1 MVSQSTGLNWQA
13 VKLNLSTSNPNQG
26 TTIPTLS
33 PYFLQLYV
41 PQLYANINEGYT
53 SQNLSPTLSEVVV
66 TADNNTLKRNLN
78 NSISTVGDFMQLK
91 ESQLNTNFEIDLPYD
106 IPSDGNAYAVTIK
119 DEKIPATYQHFAVPK
134 LDRDAFLMAQL
145 SRWDSLSLLPGQ
157 ANIIMDNIYLGKSF
171 IDPNI
176 TTDTLNISLGR
187 DKRIAVNRKMVK
199 DYKSSGRGDNK
210 TEIYTYEITIK
221 NNKKQPVT
229 MLIKDQI
236 PISRTKEVEVTLT
249 ASDFTERNI
258 ETGQLS
264 SQIQLQPGESKKIRF
279 VYQIKYPKN
288 KILQETR

>member
-1 MVSQSTGLNWQA
+1 
-13 VKLNLSTSNPNQG
+13 
-26 TTIPTLS
+26 
-33 PYFLQLYV
+33 
-41 PQLYANINEGYT
+41 
-53 SQNLSPTLSEVVV
+53 
-66 TADNNTLKRNLN
+66 
-78 NSISTVGDFMQLK
+78 
-91 ESQLNTNFEIDLPYD
+91 
-106 IPSDGNAYAVTIK
+106 
-119 DEKIPATYQHFAVPK
+119 
-134 LDRDAFLMAQL
+134 
-145 SRWDSLSLLPGQ
+145 
-157 ANIIMDNIYLGKSF
+157 
-171 IDPNI
+171 
-176 TTDTLNISLGR
+176 
-187 DKRIAVNRKMVK
+187 MVK

-210 TEIYTYEITIK
+210 TEIYNYEITIK

>member
-1 MVSQSTGLNWQA
+1 
-13 VKLNLSTSNPNQG
+13 
-26 TTIPTLS
+26 
-33 PYFLQLYV
+33 
-41 PQLYANINEGYT
+41 
-53 SQNLSPTLSEVVV
+53 
-66 TADNNTLKRNLN
+66 
-78 NSISTVGDFMQLK
+78 
-91 ESQLNTNFEIDLPYD
+91 
-106 IPSDGNAYAVTIK
+106 
-119 DEKIPATYQHFAVPK
+119 
-134 LDRDAFLMAQL
+134 MAQL

-210 TEIYTYEITIK
+210 TEIYNYEITIK